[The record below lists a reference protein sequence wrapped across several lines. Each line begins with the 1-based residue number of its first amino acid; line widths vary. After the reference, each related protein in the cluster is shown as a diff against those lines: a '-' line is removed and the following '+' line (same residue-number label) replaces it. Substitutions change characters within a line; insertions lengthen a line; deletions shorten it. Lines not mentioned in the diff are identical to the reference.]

1 MVWSRLAHA
10 LAFRALATFHCG
22 EMRQAETML
31 QRAEQLLVKRNYP
44 ISYVGLVKAVR
55 SAFFWHKM
63 DDMKRHKLCFKVRV
77 PHPKLLNHNGI
88 NRLSA
93 DTSPADQTTRQ
104 ASPPQEV

>member
-55 SAFFWHKM
+55 SAFLAQDGRYEEAQAMFQ
-63 DDMKRHKLCFKVRV
+63 
-77 PHPKLLNHNGI
+77 
-88 NRLSA
+88 SA
-93 DTSPADQTTRQ
+93 C
-104 ASPPQEV
+104 ASPQIAKSQWYQSVIGRYIPG